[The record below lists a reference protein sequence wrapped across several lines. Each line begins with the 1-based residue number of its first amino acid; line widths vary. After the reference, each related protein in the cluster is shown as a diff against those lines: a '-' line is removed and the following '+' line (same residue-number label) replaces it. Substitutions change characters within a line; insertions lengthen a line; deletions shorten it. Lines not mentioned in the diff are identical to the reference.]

1 MCIGF
6 KFRNGYERYIFF
18 LYIHSWKEI
27 FFFVF
32 YFYFYFPKQCTA
44 DYSCEACGLWMLPIL
59 QCYVDM
65 ELSELVQVGYIDSD
79 RLTFVFLQKLAH
91 VTENNWV
98 LLEYLC
104 KQINLF

>member
-1 MCIGF
+1 MYIGF

-18 LYIHSWKEI
+18 LYIHSLKEI
-27 FFFVF
+27 FSLFFI
-32 YFYFYFPKQCTA
+32 FPKQCTA
-44 DYSCEACGLWMLPIL
+44 DYSCEACGLRMLPIL

-65 ELSELVQVGYIDSD
+65 ELSELAQVGYIDSD
-79 RLTFVFLQKLAH
+79 RLTFVFLQKLEH